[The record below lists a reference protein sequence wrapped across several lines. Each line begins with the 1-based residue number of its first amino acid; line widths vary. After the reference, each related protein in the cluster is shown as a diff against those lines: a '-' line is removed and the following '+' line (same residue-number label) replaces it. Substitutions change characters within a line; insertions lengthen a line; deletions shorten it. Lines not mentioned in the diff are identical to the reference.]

1 MWRRGRPGRK
11 QVLNQ
16 QGRQRGES
24 GETPTSAAT
33 ELTHSCSDGNS
44 NTSSRL
50 TQIPLSTASC
60 VAPSSRKPRGTWA
73 SWLQPRP
80 SFKLPDFILSRGRP
94 YLLYSM
100 HGVGDGSGQ
109 EGSRPLQPR
118 ESNISCGTRAGG
130 GPWLGRTRHWD
141 LGPEKSSFPFFFF
154 HCSWMCILIRIIVS
168 KYNRSFSSLKY
179 NVIEPS
185 LLRYK
190 EPLTHIEGALATGQ
204 HSPG

>member
-1 MWRRGRPGRK
+1 MSNSAPVVLAALEGLADGHSQGCCPVFSELRRGPGPLGKECRERLPL
-11 QVLNQ
+11 LN
-16 QGRQRGES
+16 
-24 GETPTSAAT
+24 
-33 ELTHSCSDGNS
+33 L
-44 NTSSRL
+44 
-50 TQIPLSTASC
+50 PLLFTASC